1 MQICTVLTLA
11 LVVGSRGRHGPRY
24 RQHTRGLLDGSD
36 LPGVSFV
43 YLHPH
48 RWGKPRPWADLE
60 PLGAAGKTSGA
71 GAGGCRK
78 SAARRLD
85 RVRCSAAP
93 LDVAVVGGSM
103 TYGVLCNEKA
113 AAGGAGLDCPWPL
126 RVARRAATAAGNG
139 TQRVVVHNL
148 AISATCTGCVTAQI
162 VPRLAA
168 LAPNASV
175 VLFDYGINDE
185 DAHKAVYHQGNFRD
199 LRGAA
204 TEVFIR
210 EILSMDRPP
219 VIVVIEGRAPVGTH
233 RAVATG
239 YDLDVISYRDAI
251 RALPVTASY
260 SQRIRWTNTKMMSH
274 PPATVHTALGDLIYA
289 ILSTR
294 PGDCDEISAALP
306 PLPKLL
312 FPADQR
318 AMFPTCGTPLAFL
331 TSAPPGTTPA
341 GAEAMLGA
349 PAAVGASWRFTAADA
364 GDRADK
370 FGWLGVKGKEG
381 TSSADRISFRLE
393 FSGLGFLAFEFLRS
407 YAWDGRVS
415 IIIDGKRPLLDLGS
429 HWEDQSSQ
437 RVTNY
442 LALGTSKNINV
453 GHGRSKLTNRI
464 TSWLCGNRFYDAFV
478 LNHIVVL
485 HAIDAMLLD
494 GMAMRFLADGTSA
507 ATPSLQMTLPNC
519 RSHLRSVDFHTG
531 PRV

>member
-1 MQICTVLTLA
+1 MARICL
-11 LVVGSRGRHGPRY
+11 
-24 RQHTRGLLDGSD
+24 
-36 LPGVSFV
+36 V
-43 YLHPH
+43 YLLCTCTCTD
-48 RWGKPRPWADLE
+48 GENSRPWADLE
-60 PLGAAGKTSGA
+60 PLGAAWEAFASGA
-71 GAGGCRK
+71 GAEAARVRK

-126 RVARRAATAAGNG
+126 RVARRAATAARNG

-162 VPRLAA
+162 VPRLAT

-219 VIVVIEGRAPVGTH
+219 VIVVIEGRAPVGAH

-239 YDLDVISYRDAI
+239 YDLDVISYNDAI

-294 PGDCDEISAALP
+294 PGDCDEISAAPP

-318 AMFPTCGTPLAFL
+318 AMFPTCGMPLAFL

-415 IIIDGKRPLLDLGS
+415 IIIDGKRPLLDLSS
-429 HWEDQSSQ
+429 HWEDKSSQ

-442 LALGTSKNINV
+442 LALGTPKNINV
-453 GHGRSKLTNRI
+453 GHGRSKKLTNRHYVPGFRAGFHNI
-464 TSWLCGNRFYDAFV
+464 TFV
-478 LNHIVVL
+478 LKGPPSSRFKL
-485 HAIDAMLLD
+485 YTLL
-494 GMAMRFLADGTSA
+494 T
-507 ATPSLQMTLPNC
+507 C
-519 RSHLRSVDFHTG
+519 
-531 PRV
+531 